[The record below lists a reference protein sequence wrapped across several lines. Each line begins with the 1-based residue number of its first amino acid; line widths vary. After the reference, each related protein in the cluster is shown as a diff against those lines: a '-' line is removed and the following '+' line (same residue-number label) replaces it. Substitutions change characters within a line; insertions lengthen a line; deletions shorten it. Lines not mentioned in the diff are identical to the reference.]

1 MKSTP
6 MLVAVSLIAL
16 AGCAGVPQASTASSS
31 TATTGAQ
38 YCKRDRLGDQG
49 DKLVCTWSAS
59 IADACENSNP
69 GEVPKSAVAS
79 GPTNAGRCAN
89 GQWLVSV
96 TTNEIGPPP
105 SRG

>member
-38 YCKRDRLGDQG
+38 YCKRDRLGDHD

-59 IADACENSNP
+59 IADACENTNVS
-69 GEVPKSAVAS
+69 EVPKSAVAS
-79 GPTNAGRCAN
+79 GPTSAGRCGN
-89 GQWLVSV
+89 GQWLV
-96 TTNEIGPPP
+96 TIATK
-105 SRG
+105 